1 MEVLI
6 IDPGKKPE
14 VANIEDTLESLRS
27 IVGGPIEAIYPF
39 DDPIALICNEEGK
52 LIGLQLNR
60 SIEDYDI
67 IAGTFMVT
75 GLTEDNFGSLSPEL
89 LEKYEKHFHN
99 PEAFMRVGNEILR
112 FPMKFKEDLPEK
124 PLKKSSMVQER

>member
-6 IDPGKKPE
+6 IEPGKKPE

-39 DDPIALICNEEGK
+39 DDPVALICNEEGK
-52 LIGLQLNR
+52 LIGLKLNR

-75 GLTEDNFGSLSPEL
+75 GLSEDNFGSLGPEL
-89 LEKYEKHFHN
+89 LDKYEKHFHN

-112 FPMKFKEDLPEK
+112 FPMKFKDDLLEK
-124 PLKKSSMVQER
+124 PLKKTSIAHER